1 MLSIALLPMLCALDA
16 TGIRSRALDIYQALE
31 NPRTKIALD
40 TSAIVERVE
49 GPRNATSWALARDGG
64 NRPGGTEILV
74 LRWEGEDGRALGT
87 RRIPVRL
94 RRHEWTPFAKTR
106 MERAQ
111 RPDSSELRWEWTE
124 VGARTPP
131 SPDPRDLG
139 NLRLRT
145 GAGPDQ
151 PLRMDLW
158 EPVPAVV
165 PGQKLTILS
174 RRAGATASAEGSAQ
188 GTAVVG
194 GTVRVLTPFGRKI
207 LCRIQPDGTA
217 LTLD

>member
-1 MLSIALLPMLCALDA
+1 MLGIALLPMLCAMDA
-16 TGIRSRALDIYQALE
+16 TGIRSRALAVYQALE
-31 NPRTKIALD
+31 TPRAKITLD
-40 TSAIVERVE
+40 TSAIADRVE
-49 GPRNATSWALARDGG
+49 GPRSATSWTLARDGG
-64 NRPGGTEILV
+64 NRPSGTEILI
-74 LRWEGEDGRALGT
+74 LRWEAGDGRVVGT
-87 RRIPVRL
+87 QRIPVRL

-124 VGARTPP
+124 TGTRTPP
-131 SPDPRDLG
+131 VPDPHDLG
-139 NLRLRT
+139 SLRLRT

>member
-1 MLSIALLPMLCALDA
+1 MLGIALLPLLCAMDA
-16 TGIRSRALDIYQALE
+16 TGIRSRASAIYQALE
-31 NPRTKIALD
+31 NPRAKIALD
-40 TSAIVERVE
+40 TSAIADRVE
-49 GPRNATSWALARDGG
+49 APPTATSWSLSRDGG
-64 NRPGGTEILV
+64 NRPGGTEVLV
-74 LRWEGEDGRALGT
+74 LRWEGDNGRTVGT

-106 MERAQ
+106 MERGQ
-111 RPDSSELRWEWTE
+111 QPDSSQLRWEWTE
-124 VGARTPP
+124 VGTRTPP
-131 SPDPRDLG
+131 VPDPRDLG
-139 NLRLRT
+139 SLRLRT
-145 GAGPDQ
+145 GAGSDQ

-165 PGQKLTILS
+165 PGQKLTIIS